1 MQLKKLSVFMSAVV
15 CLLTINTAIAQKSL
29 HHVEK
34 CGQAITTSEE
44 LKDEKFARSF
54 FALQDAVE
62 KKLARQQNTP
72 KTIPTIIH
80 VIQSTYDFTELDIQ
94 NEFDYLNEQFE
105 INNTDISFCLE
116 DVRFYEES
124 ELSSWCS
131 NPIYCYNQVQNEI
144 GENTGDIMEVY
155 IGEWSGGILG
165 FTALPPANVGVWV
178 RATEV
183 VDSDSKTF
191 THEAGHWCGLSH
203 TFSRD
208 LFGNNYSCTT
218 ALNEVDCELEGDRV
232 CDTPP
237 TAIDWSCQDAC
248 PDIDEVDESYMSYAP
263 DNCQDLFTPGQIN
276 RMHAQLELGRTA
288 AINNECSGCDLGN
301 CPWDLD
307 GNGYININDFLDY
320 LTWHTQTGA
329 CLPADFNYDGVV
341 DVNDL
346 TLFLVNYGTEC
357 DTGDAG
363 MIESGNLKNLV
374 RNLDDDIVEVKWVD
388 ILGRTYSE
396 YGDLT
401 PGFYIQVEEYIGGI
415 VITRK
420 IFIR

>member
-1 MQLKKLSVFMSAVV
+1 MSAVV

-34 CGQAITTSEE
+34 CGQAIATSEE

-62 KKLARQQNTP
+62 KKLARQQTTL
-72 KTIPTIIH
+72 KIIPTIIH
-80 VIQSTYDFTELDIQ
+80 VIQSTYDFTESDIQ

-116 DVRFYEES
+116 DIRFYEES
-124 ELSSWCS
+124 ELSSWCG
-131 NPIYCYNQVQNEI
+131 NPIYCYTQVQNEI
-144 GENTGDIMEVY
+144 GENTGDVMEVY
-155 IGEWSGGILG
+155 IGEWGGGILG

-178 RATEV
+178 RATEI
-183 VDSDSKTF
+183 VDLDSKTF

-218 ALNEVDCELEGDRV
+218 ALDEVNCELEGDRV

-263 DNCQDLFTPGQIN
+263 DNCQDMFTNGQIN
-276 RMHAQLELGRTA
+276 RMHTQLELGRSS
-288 AINNECSGCDLGN
+288 AINNPCTNCDLGD
-301 CPWDLD
+301 CPWDFD
-307 GNGYININDFLDY
+307 GNGWVNVNDFLEY
-320 LTWHTQTGA
+320 LTYHTAVGD

-341 DVNDL
+341 DINDL
-346 TLFLVNYGTEC
+346 NIFLIHWQTEC
-357 DTGDAG
+357 GTGDEIG
-363 MIESGNLKNLV
+363 DMQFSTKDL
-374 RNLDDDIVEVKWVD
+374 LDLLENDVVKMKWVD
-388 ILGRTYSE
+388 VLGRTYSE
-396 YGDLT
+396 YGDLA
-401 PGFYIQVEEYIGGI
+401 PGFYIQVEEYINGTKL
-415 VITRK
+415 TRK

>member
-1 MQLKKLSVFMSAVV
+1 MSAVV

-34 CGQAITTSEE
+34 CGQAIATSEE

-62 KKLARQQNTP
+62 KKLVRQQTTL
-72 KTIPTIIH
+72 KIIPTIIH
-80 VIQSTYDFTELDIQ
+80 VIQSTYDFTESDIQ

-116 DVRFYEES
+116 DIRFYEES

-131 NPIYCYNQVQNEI
+131 NPIYCYTQVQNEI
-144 GENTGDIMEVY
+144 GENTGDVMEVY
-155 IGEWSGGILG
+155 IGEWGGGILG

-178 RATEV
+178 RATEI
-183 VDSDSKTF
+183 VDLDSKTF

-263 DNCQDLFTPGQIN
+263 DNCQDMFTNGQIN
-276 RMHAQLELGRTA
+276 RMHTQLELGRSS
-288 AINNECSGCDLGN
+288 AINNPCTNCDLGD
-301 CPWDLD
+301 CPWDFD
-307 GNGYININDFLDY
+307 GNGWVNINDFLEY
-320 LTWHTQTGA
+320 LTYHTAVGD

-341 DVNDL
+341 DINDL
-346 TLFLVNYGTEC
+346 NIFLIHWQTEC
-357 DTGDAG
+357 GTGDEIG
-363 MIESGNLKNLV
+363 DMQFSTKDL
-374 RNLDDDIVEVKWVD
+374 LDLLENNVVKMKWVD
-388 ILGRTYSE
+388 VLGRTYSE
-396 YGDLT
+396 YGDLA
-401 PGFYIQVEEYIGGI
+401 PGFYIQVEEYINGTKL
-415 VITRK
+415 TRK

>member
-1 MQLKKLSVFMSAVV
+1 MSAVV

-34 CGQAITTSEE
+34 CGQAIATSEE

-62 KKLARQQNTP
+62 KKLVRQQNTL
-72 KTIPTIIH
+72 KIIPTIIH
-80 VIQSTYDFTELDIQ
+80 VIQSTYDFTESDIQ

-116 DVRFYEES
+116 DIRFYEES
-124 ELSSWCS
+124 ELSSWCG
-131 NPIYCYNQVQNEI
+131 NPIYCYTQVQNEI
-144 GENTGDIMEVY
+144 GENTGDVMEVY
-155 IGEWSGGILG
+155 IGEWGGGILG

-178 RATEV
+178 RATEI
-183 VDSDSKTF
+183 VDLDSKTF

-218 ALNEVDCELEGDRV
+218 ALDEVNCELEGDRV

-263 DNCQDLFTPGQIN
+263 DNCQDMFTNGQIN
-276 RMHAQLELGRTA
+276 RMHTQLELGRSS
-288 AINNECSGCDLGN
+288 AINNPCTNCDLGD
-301 CPWDLD
+301 CPWDFD
-307 GNGYININDFLDY
+307 GNGWVNVNDFLEY
-320 LTWHTQTGA
+320 LTYHTAVGD

-341 DVNDL
+341 DINDL
-346 TLFLVNYGTEC
+346 NIFLIHWQTEC
-357 DTGDAG
+357 GTGDEIG
-363 MIESGNLKNLV
+363 DMQFSTKDL
-374 RNLDDDIVEVKWVD
+374 LDLLENDVVKLKWVD
-388 ILGRTYSE
+388 VLGRTYSE
-396 YGDLT
+396 YGDLA
-401 PGFYIQVEEYIGGI
+401 PGFYIQVEEYINGTKL
-415 VITRK
+415 TRK

>member
-1 MQLKKLSVFMSAVV
+1 MSAVV

-34 CGQAITTSEE
+34 CGQAIATSEE

-62 KKLARQQNTP
+62 KKLVRQQNTL
-72 KTIPTIIH
+72 KIIPTIIH
-80 VIQSTYDFTELDIQ
+80 VIQSTYDFTESDIQ

-116 DVRFYEES
+116 DIRFYEES

-131 NPIYCYNQVQNEI
+131 NPIYCYTQVQNEI
-144 GENTGDIMEVY
+144 GENTGDVMEVY
-155 IGEWSGGILG
+155 IGEWGGGILG

-178 RATEV
+178 RATEI
-183 VDSDSKTF
+183 VDLDSKTF

-263 DNCQDLFTPGQIN
+263 DNCQDMFTNGQIN
-276 RMHAQLELGRTA
+276 RMHTQLELGRSS
-288 AINNECSGCDLGN
+288 AINNPCTNCDLGD
-301 CPWDLD
+301 CPWDFD
-307 GNGYININDFLDY
+307 GNGWVNINDFLEY
-320 LTWHTQTGA
+320 LTYHTAVGD

-341 DVNDL
+341 DINDL
-346 TLFLVNYGTEC
+346 NIFLIHWQTEC
-357 DTGDAG
+357 GTGDEIG
-363 MIESGNLKNLV
+363 DMQFSTKDL
-374 RNLDDDIVEVKWVD
+374 LDLLENNVVKMKWVD
-388 ILGRTYSE
+388 VLGRTYSE
-396 YGDLT
+396 YGDLA
-401 PGFYIQVEEYIGGI
+401 PGFYIQVEEYINGTKL
-415 VITRK
+415 TRK

>member
-1 MQLKKLSVFMSAVV
+1 MSAVV

-34 CGQAITTSEE
+34 CGQAIATSEE

-62 KKLARQQNTP
+62 KKLVRQQNTL
-72 KTIPTIIH
+72 KIIPTIIH
-80 VIQSTYDFTELDIQ
+80 VIQSTYDFTESDIQ

-116 DVRFYEES
+116 DIRFYEES
-124 ELSSWCS
+124 ELSSWCG
-131 NPIYCYNQVQNEI
+131 NPIYCYTQVQNEI
-144 GENTGDIMEVY
+144 GENTGDVMEVY
-155 IGEWSGGILG
+155 IGEWGGGILG

-178 RATEV
+178 RATEI
-183 VDSDSKTF
+183 VDLDSKTF

-218 ALNEVDCELEGDRV
+218 ALDEVNCELEGDRV

-263 DNCQDLFTPGQIN
+263 DNCQDMFTNGQIN
-276 RMHAQLELGRTA
+276 RMHTQLELGRSS
-288 AINNECSGCDLGN
+288 AINNPCTNCDLGD
-301 CPWDLD
+301 CPWDFD
-307 GNGYININDFLDY
+307 GNGWVNVNDFLEY
-320 LTWHTQTGA
+320 LTYHTAVGD

-341 DVNDL
+341 DINDL
-346 TLFLVNYGTEC
+346 NIFLIHWQTEC
-357 DTGDAG
+357 GTGDEIG
-363 MIESGNLKNLV
+363 DMQFSTKDL
-374 RNLDDDIVEVKWVD
+374 LDLLENNVVKMKWVD
-388 ILGRTYSE
+388 VLGRTYSE
-396 YGDLT
+396 YGDLA
-401 PGFYIQVEEYIGGI
+401 PGFYIQVEEYINGTKL
-415 VITRK
+415 TRK